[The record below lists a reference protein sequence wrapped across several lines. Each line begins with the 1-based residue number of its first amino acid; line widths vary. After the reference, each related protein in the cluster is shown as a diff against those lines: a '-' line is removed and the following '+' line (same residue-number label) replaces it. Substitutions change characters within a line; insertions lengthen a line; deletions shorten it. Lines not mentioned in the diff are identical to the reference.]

1 MKIKEEH
8 FEGGKE
14 VDVRVVHKTD
24 NFVILSTGYRVS
36 IRKRKGRFELYK
48 HYFTPHHR
56 NFTVEEVIFS
66 DKDLKKVVGI
76 SNKLF
81 DMNDEVE

>member
-1 MKIKEEH
+1 MKIKEEY
-8 FEGGKE
+8 FEEGKE

-24 NFVILSTGYRVS
+24 SFVILSTGYRVS
-36 IRKRKGRFELYK
+36 IRKRNGKYELYK

-56 NFTVEEVIFS
+56 NFIVEEVIFS
-66 DKDLKKVVGI
+66 DKDLKKVVGC

-81 DMNDEVE
+81 DMNDEVK